1 MIVFRRWLGL
11 ALIVMA
17 LLLTACGASTQTAEP
32 VATSEDHQA
41 EASTGSEDHEDEE
54 ANAHEGE
61 EADGH
66 EGEEADSDEGEEAD
80 TDEGEEA
87 DTDEG
92 EEADAHEGE
101 EPDAHEG
108 EEPDAH
114 ESEDEHEGEDADT
127 HEDEEAD
134 AHEGEDEHEGQD
146 ADTHD
151 ASREDEHEGE
161 DPDTHEGEDEHAHDV
176 KGLPELEAVTLADG
190 ERLRVVA
197 TTSIVGDVVAQVGR
211 DAIDLTVLLAPGQD
225 PHAYQPSAQDLATA
239 AQAHLIFV
247 NGFDLEE
254 NLLQDLESAAEG
266 VPIVPVSVGIE
277 PIAGKEDEEEE
288 GEEGG
293 HEHAHAE
300 DPHVWFD
307 VAKVEQWT
315 DNVEAALGQLD
326 PKQADTYEANAEAYR
341 AQLKELDDLV
351 RETVSAIPAT
361 NRKLVTNHDSLG
373 YFANAYG
380 FDIIGTVIPN
390 LSSNAE
396 PSASDLSQLIE
407 TIKQEQVP
415 AIFIDSS
422 ASDEL
427 AQVVADETGAAV
439 LALYSETLGAEGSGA
454 DSYLGMMRTNVERIE
469 EGLGTQYT
477 VNSKQ

>member
-87 DTDEG
+87 DTHEGEEADTHEGEEADTDEGEEADAHESEEADAHESEEADTHEG

-101 EPDAHEG
+101 EADAHEG
-108 EEPDAH
+108 EEAN
-114 ESEDEHEGEDADT
+114 
-127 HEDEEAD
+127 
-134 AHEGEDEHEGQD
+134 
-146 ADTHD
+146 
-151 ASREDEHEGE
+151 
-161 DPDTHEGEDEHAHDV
+161 THEGEAEHAHDV